1 MLRLLL
7 NIVWFVLAGIELAV
21 AYALAGL
28 ISIVFIVTIP
38 LAIPAFRL
46 AWYALWPFGR
56 VVVED
61 PGAGAGS
68 LLGNLVWF
76 VVVGWWLALLHL
88 VASFL
93 LAITIIGIPFAIA
106 VLKLAG
112 LALAPY
118 GKDVVT
124 VDEAHQRDLTVL
136 HRTERA

>member
-7 NIVWFVLAGIELAV
+7 NVVWFVLAGVELAL

-28 ISIVFIVTIP
+28 VSIVFIVTIP
-38 LAIPAFRL
+38 LAPPAFRL
-46 AWYALWPFGR
+46 AWYSLWPFGR
-56 VVVED
+56 VVVEK

-68 LLGNLVWF
+68 LLANIVWF
-76 VVVGWWLALLHL
+76 VVVGWWLVLAHLAVAL
-88 VASFL
+88 L
-93 LAITIIGIPFAIA
+93 LAITIIGIPFAVA
-106 VLKLAG
+106 VLKLAA

-124 VDEAHQRDLTVL
+124 VGHAHHRELTVL